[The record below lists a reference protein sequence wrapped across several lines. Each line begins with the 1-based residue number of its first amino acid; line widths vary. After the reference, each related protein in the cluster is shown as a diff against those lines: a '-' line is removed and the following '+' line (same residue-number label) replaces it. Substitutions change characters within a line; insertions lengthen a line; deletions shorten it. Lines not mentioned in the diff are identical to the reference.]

1 MRGRENMADDNEKKE
16 DREISE
22 KDMTENDMTENE
34 NITETDNSDT
44 ENAENDLQNAIEE
57 NKNAMNTEPDI
68 LMPVVAP
75 NIYMLPGMLVHFDT
89 VDNESF
95 KVIGT
100 AMREKT
106 PVFLVGNTS
115 KNPKSFNI
123 SELNEIGCICYVKQ
137 IIKMPGE
144 LVRVLIQG
152 VKRGRL
158 VGITKT
164 TPYLE
169 AKVSMPF
176 EVTGDMLPVNRT
188 SAMLR
193 CLKDLFEEYF
203 SYNDKFE
210 KELSAQ
216 LMRLEKL
223 DDAVNQAAIIIPI
236 ANMWKQTILE
246 SLDIEKRFEAVVGA
260 ISSEI
265 ELFKL
270 KKEITGKVRTKLD
283 KNQRDYV
290 LREQM
295 KVIAAELGEKGI
307 EAETVEF
314 TEKLEALNADASVK
328 EKIKKEIDRL
338 RAVTGSPA
346 EGTVQRSYIDMLL
359 SLPWNL
365 RSTDDLNIKKAEDT
379 LNRDHYGLT
388 KVKERVLEFLSVR
401 ALNDSGQTPIIC
413 LVGPPGTGKTSIA
426 ASVARALNK
435 KYVRICLGGVHD
447 EAEIRGHRR
456 TYIGAM
462 PGRIIMGLKDAGTKN
477 PLMVLDEID
486 KVSTDYKGDTEGALL
501 EVLDPEQNKTFT
513 DHYVD
518 IPVDLSE
525 VLFICTANSTKSIS
539 KPLLDRM
546 EVIEVSSYTDN
557 EKFHIAK
564 EFLYPKTLY
573 KNGLT
578 KSQVKITD
586 GAIRTMISAYTR
598 EAGVRNLE
606 RRFGEIMRK
615 SARKILESEQAEDA
629 REITNRADKKVSAD
643 TENRADEP
651 ITDKPKS
658 CEAVIHVTEKNITEF
673 LGKKKYKPFPANKE
687 PEIGI
692 VRGLAWTES
701 GGETLQIEVNI
712 MPGKGELIITGNLG
726 DVMKES
732 ARIALSYVR
741 SIADS
746 AGVEKDFFD
755 THNIHLHVPDGAT
768 PKDGPSA
775 GVTIATA
782 IYSAVTLKSVRSDVA
797 MTGEVSLRGRVM
809 AIGGLKEKLLA
820 AKKAGIKTVLIPKEN
835 ETDLSEISDEIT
847 GGLELIPVAKMDK
860 VLENAIL

>member
-1 MRGRENMADDNEKKE
+1 MADNKEKFE
-16 DREISE
+16 NPE
-22 KDMTENDMTENE
+22 KDISVNYLE
-34 NITETDNSDT
+34 
-44 ENAENDLQNAIEE
+44 NAIEE

-75 NIYMLPGMLVHFDT
+75 NIYMLPGMLVHFDAL
-89 VDNESF
+89 DNESF
-95 KVIGT
+95 KVISN

-106 PVFLVGNTS
+106 PVFLAGNAS
-115 KNPKSFNI
+115 KNPKSINI

-144 LVRVLIQG
+144 IVRVLVQG
-152 VKRGRL
+152 VRRGRL

-164 TPYLE
+164 APYLE
-169 AKVSMPF
+169 GKISMPF
-176 EVTGDMLPVNRT
+176 EVTGDMLPFNRT
-188 SAMLR
+188 SVMLR
-193 CLKDLFEEYF
+193 CLKELLEEYF

-216 LMRLEKL
+216 LMRIETL
-223 DDAVNQAAIIIPI
+223 DDMINQAAIIIPLS
-236 ANMWKQTILE
+236 NDWKKTILE
-246 SLDIEKRFEAVVGA
+246 ALDIEKRFEAVVAA
-260 ISSEI
+260 ISAEI
-265 ELFKL
+265 ELIKL
-270 KKEITGKVRTKLD
+270 KKEITGKVRTRLD

-295 KVIAAELGEKGI
+295 KVIAAELGEKGA
-307 EAETVEF
+307 EAEAAEF
-314 TEKLEALNADASVK
+314 AERLEKLNADQEIK
-328 EKIKKEIDRL
+328 EKINKEIVRL

-346 EGTVQRSYIDMLL
+346 EGTVQRSYIEMLL
-359 SLPWNL
+359 SLPWNNK
-365 RSTDDLNIKKAEDT
+365 STDDLNIKKAEDI

-401 ALNDSGQTPIIC
+401 ALNDTGQTPIIC

-462 PGRIIMGLKDAGTKN
+462 PGRIIMGLKDAGKKN

-518 IPVDLSE
+518 VPVDLSE

-564 EFLYPKTLY
+564 DFLYPKTLN
-573 KNGLT
+573 KNGLA
-578 KSQVKITD
+578 KAQVKISD
-586 GAIRTMISAYTR
+586 GAIRTMISSYTR

-615 SARKILESEQAEDA
+615 SARKILENEQEAADKALSEQKATAKIVSEQK
-629 REITNRADKKVSAD
+629 TADKSKSDPRVS
-643 TENRADEP
+643 
-651 ITDKPKS
+651 DKLKTRDH
-658 CEAVIHVTEKNITEF
+658 VIRITEKNIGEF
-673 LGKKKYKPFPANKE
+673 LGQKKYKPFPANRE
-687 PEIGI
+687 PEVGI

-741 SIADS
+741 SIADD
-746 AGVEKDFFD
+746 AGVAKDFFD

-782 IYSAVTLKSVRSDVA
+782 IYSAVTLKSVKSDVA

-847 GGLELIPVAKMDK
+847 GGLNIIPVSRMDK
-860 VLENAIL
+860 VIENAIV